1 MLTWGQKIVDPLH
14 YPAKVHLL
22 RHPRHWI
29 EALHCVHLHKF
40 PPHTISVCCGC
51 KGAFSTINVEE
62 FPRNWSFISSLAY
75 QPSYLE
81 LLKTEDKKIIWSM
94 ISNHSEKISSV
105 NLLPVLSIISWYFL
119 HLGWGRRKRNFLKF
133 VINVEWSC

>member
-14 YPAKVHLL
+14 YPAKVHFL

-29 EALHCVHLHKF
+29 EAIHCVHLHKF

-51 KGAFSTINVEE
+51 QGTFSTINVEE

-94 ISNHSEKISSV
+94 ICNHSETISSV
-105 NLLPVLSIISWYFL
+105 NLLILSIIMAFPPF
-119 HLGWGRRKRNFLKF
+119 GVGEEEEKF
-133 VINVEWSC
+133 PEVCDKCRVIM